1 MVQKLVAVSLLEE
14 LGDERRVTK
23 DGRRT
28 GKIPRMRAVWLLVAA
43 GIGGVLVWQGRPW
56 LEQRSAPPVEAVP
69 RAIEPRGDLAAD
81 EKSTIELFE
90 RSKGS
95 VVFITTTQ
103 LVRDFWSRNMFSI
116 PRGAG
121 SGFVWDNDGHVITN
135 NHVVSGAAEAKV
147 RLNDGRDYSA
157 RLVGASPAH
166 DIAVLRIRVPE
177 RQPAALPIGSSADL
191 KVGQKVFAIGNP
203 FGLDWS
209 LTTGV
214 VSALDRSL
222 PAEDGRT
229 IIEHLIQTDAAINPG
244 NSGGPL
250 LDSSGR
256 VIGINT
262 AIFSPSGAYAGVG
275 FAVPV
280 DTVNRVAPQLI
291 AKGKYTRPVLGV
303 IVDEQLTQFVAVRQ
317 GVKGVAVLRVEPGS
331 PAERAGLRG
340 AKTAP
345 DGSIVPGDVI
355 IAVDGKPVDSGQRLV
370 NRLDEHKV
378 GDVVKLTVQR
388 DGKPAELTATLKA
401 GP

>member
-1 MVQKLVAVSLLEE
+1 
-14 LGDERRVTK
+14 
-23 DGRRT
+23 
-28 GKIPRMRAVWLLVAA
+28 MRALALVLALALGGLLT
-43 GIGGVLVWQGRPW
+43 WQFMPRF
-56 LEQRSAPPVEAVP
+56 QAQAPVVTAEP
-69 RAIEPRGDLAAD
+69 RVIAPRGDLAAD

-90 RSKGS
+90 RAKGS

-121 SGFVWDNDGHVITN
+121 SGFVWDADGHVITN
-135 NHVVSGAAEAKV
+135 NHVVQGAAEAKV
-147 RLNDGRDYSA
+147 RLNDDRDYSA

-166 DIAVLRIRVPE
+166 DIAVLRIRVTE
-177 RQPAALPIGSSADL
+177 RQPTALPIGTSSDL

-222 PAEDGRT
+222 PAENGV
-229 IIEHLIQTDAAINPG
+229 IEHLIQTDAAINPG

-256 VIGINT
+256 LIGINT

-280 DTVNRVAPQLI
+280 DTVNRVVPQLI
-291 AKGKYTRPVLGV
+291 AKGKYTRPVLG
-303 IVDEQLTQFVAVRQ
+303 ISTDEQLNQLIAKQ
-317 GVKGVAVLRVEPGS
+317 LGVKGVAVLKVEPGS
-331 PAERAGLRG
+331 PAETAGLRPARPG
-340 AKTAP
+340 A
-345 DGSIVPGDVI
+345 DGSIAPGDI
-355 IAVDGKPVDSGQRLV
+355 IVAVDGKPVDSVARLL

-378 GDVVKLTVQR
+378 GDTIKLTVQR
-388 DGKPAELTATLKA
+388 EGRSTELTATLKA
-401 GP
+401 GS

>member
-1 MVQKLVAVSLLEE
+1 
-14 LGDERRVTK
+14 
-23 DGRRT
+23 
-28 GKIPRMRAVWLLVAA
+28 MRALALVLAA
-43 GIGGVLVWQGRPW
+43 ALGGVLAWQF
-56 LEQRSAPPVEAVP
+56 LP
-69 RAIEPRGDLAAD
+69 RERAADVATAEPRVIAPRGDLAAD

-90 RSKGS
+90 RAKGS

-121 SGFVWDNDGHVITN
+121 SGFVWDADGHVITN
-135 NHVVSGAAEAKV
+135 HHVVQGAAEAKV

-177 RQPAALPIGSSADL
+177 RQPAALPIGTSGDL

-222 PAEDGRT
+222 PAENGV
-229 IIEHLIQTDAAINPG
+229 IEHLIQTDAAINPG

-256 VIGINT
+256 LIGINT

-280 DTVNRVAPQLI
+280 DTVNRVVPQLI
-291 AKGKYTRPVLGV
+291 AKGKYTRPALG
-303 IVDEQLTQFVAVRQ
+303 ISTDEQLNQLIAKQ
-317 GVKGVAVLRVEPGS
+317 LGVKGVAVLKVEPGS
-331 PAERAGLRG
+331 AAEAAGLRPARPG
-340 AKTAP
+340 A
-345 DGSIVPGDVI
+345 DGSIVPGDI
-355 IAVDGKPVDSGQRLV
+355 IVAMDGKPVDNVARLV

-378 GDVVKLTVQR
+378 GDTVKLTVQR
-388 DGKPAELTATLKA
+388 EGKAVELTATLKA
-401 GP
+401 GS

>member
-1 MVQKLVAVSLLEE
+1 M
-14 LGDERRVTK
+14 RVL
-23 DGRRT
+23 
-28 GKIPRMRAVWLLVAA
+28 LLVLAA
-43 GIGGVLVWQGRPW
+43 AVGGVLVWQGRPW
-56 LEQRSAPPVEAVP
+56 FEQRLQPAVEVVP
-69 RAIEPRGDLAAD
+69 RAITPAGDLAGD
-81 EKSTIELFE
+81 EKATIELFE

-121 SGFVWDNDGHVITN
+121 SGFVWDAEGHIITN
-135 NHVVSGAAEAKV
+135 NHVIQGAAEAKV
-147 RLNDGRDYSA
+147 RLNDGRDYGA

-166 DIAVLRIRVPE
+166 DIAVLRIRVPD
-177 RQPAALPIGSSADL
+177 RQPAALPIGTSADL

-209 LTTGV
+209 LTTGI

-229 IIEHLIQTDAAINPG
+229 MIEHLIQTDAAINPG

-256 VIGINT
+256 LIGINT

-280 DTVNRVAPQLI
+280 DTVNRVVPQLV
-291 AKGKYTRPVLGV
+291 AKGKYTRPTLG
-303 IVDEQLTQFVAVRQ
+303 IGADEQLNQQLAKQ
-317 GVKGVAVLRVEPGS
+317 LGVKGVAVARVEPGS
-331 PAERAGLRG
+331 PAEAAGLRAARPG
-340 AKTAP
+340 E
-345 DGSIVPGDVI
+345 DGGIVPGDI
-355 IAVDGKPVDSGQRLV
+355 IVAIDGKPVDSVARLV

-378 GDVVKLTVQR
+378 GDTIALTVLR
-388 DGKPAELTATLKA
+388 DGKPTELKATLKA
-401 GP
+401 GS

>member
-1 MVQKLVAVSLLEE
+1 
-14 LGDERRVTK
+14 
-23 DGRRT
+23 
-28 GKIPRMRAVWLLVAA
+28 MRALALVLAVALGGLLTWQFMPRFRTQAPVATA
-43 GIGGVLVWQGRPW
+43 
-56 LEQRSAPPVEAVP
+56 EP
-69 RAIEPRGDLAAD
+69 RVVAPRGDLAAD

-90 RSKGS
+90 RAKGS

-121 SGFVWDNDGHVITN
+121 SGFVWDADGHIITN
-135 NHVVSGAAEAKV
+135 NHVVQGGEAKV

-177 RQPAALPIGSSADL
+177 RQPAALPIGTSSDL

-222 PAEDGRT
+222 PAENGV
-229 IIEHLIQTDAAINPG
+229 IEHLIQTDAAINPG

-256 VIGINT
+256 LIGINT

-280 DTVNRVAPQLI
+280 DTVNRVVPQLI
-291 AKGKYTRPVLGV
+291 AKGKYTRPVLG
-303 IVDEQLTQFVAVRQ
+303 ISTDEQLNQLIAKQ
-317 GVKGVAVLRVEPGS
+317 LGVKGVAVLKVEPGS
-331 PAERAGLRG
+331 PAEAAGLRPARPG
-340 AKTAP
+340 A
-345 DGSIVPGDVI
+345 DGSIAPGDI
-355 IAVDGKPVDSGQRLV
+355 ILAVDGKPVDSVARLL

-378 GDVVKLTVQR
+378 GDTIKLTVQR
-388 DGKPAELTATLKA
+388 EGRSTELTATLKA
-401 GP
+401 GS

>member
-1 MVQKLVAVSLLEE
+1 
-14 LGDERRVTK
+14 
-23 DGRRT
+23 
-28 GKIPRMRAVWLLVAA
+28 MRALALVLAVALGGLLTWQFMPRFRTQAPVATA
-43 GIGGVLVWQGRPW
+43 
-56 LEQRSAPPVEAVP
+56 EP
-69 RAIEPRGDLAAD
+69 RVIAPRGDLAAD

-90 RSKGS
+90 RAKGS

-121 SGFVWDNDGHVITN
+121 SGFVWDADGHIITN
-135 NHVVSGAAEAKV
+135 NHVVQGGEAKV

-177 RQPAALPIGSSADL
+177 RQPAALPIGTSSDL

-222 PAEDGRT
+222 PAENGV
-229 IIEHLIQTDAAINPG
+229 IEHLIQTDAAINPG

-256 VIGINT
+256 LIGINT

-280 DTVNRVAPQLI
+280 DTVNRVVPQLI
-291 AKGKYTRPVLGV
+291 AKGKYTRPVLG
-303 IVDEQLTQFVAVRQ
+303 ISTDEQLNQLIAKQ
-317 GVKGVAVLRVEPGS
+317 LGVKGVAVLKVEPGS
-331 PAERAGLRG
+331 PAEAAGLRPARPG
-340 AKTAP
+340 A
-345 DGSIVPGDVI
+345 DGSIAPGDI
-355 IAVDGKPVDSGQRLV
+355 IVAVDGRPVDSVARLL

-378 GDVVKLTVQR
+378 GDTIKLTVQR
-388 DGKPAELTATLKA
+388 EGRSTELTATLKA
-401 GP
+401 GS

>member
-1 MVQKLVAVSLLEE
+1 
-14 LGDERRVTK
+14 
-23 DGRRT
+23 
-28 GKIPRMRAVWLLVAA
+28 MRALALVLAVALGGLLA
-43 GIGGVLVWQGRPW
+43 WQF
-56 LEQRSAPPVEAVP
+56 VP
-69 RAIEPRGDLAAD
+69 RFRADAPLASAEPRVIAPRGDLAAD

-90 RSKGS
+90 SAKGS

-121 SGFVWDNDGHVITN
+121 SGFVWDADGHVITN
-135 NHVVSGAAEAKV
+135 NHVVQGAAEAKV

-177 RQPAALPIGSSADL
+177 RPPAALPIGTSADL

-222 PAEDGRT
+222 PAENGV
-229 IIEHLIQTDAAINPG
+229 IEHLIQTDAAINPG

-256 VIGINT
+256 LIGINT

-280 DTVNRVAPQLI
+280 DTVNRVVPQLI
-291 AKGKYTRPVLGV
+291 AKGKYTRPVLG
-303 IVDEQLTQFVAVRQ
+303 ISTDEQLNQLIAKQ
-317 GVKGVAVLRVEPGS
+317 LGVKGVAVLKVEPGS
-331 PAERAGLRG
+331 PAQAAGLRPARAG
-340 AKTAP
+340 A
-345 DGSIVPGDVI
+345 DGSIVPGDI
-355 IAVDGKPVDSGQRLV
+355 IVAVDGKPVDNVARLV

-378 GDVVKLTVQR
+378 GDTVRLTVQR
-388 DGKPAELTATLKA
+388 EGRSTELTATLKA
-401 GP
+401 GS

>member
-1 MVQKLVAVSLLEE
+1 
-14 LGDERRVTK
+14 
-23 DGRRT
+23 
-28 GKIPRMRAVWLLVAA
+28 MRALLMFAIVLVGAY
-43 GIGGVLVWQGRPW
+43 LVWQGRPW
-56 LEQRSAPPVEAVP
+56 FGERNAPAVVAEP
-69 RAIEPRGDLAAD
+69 RVIAARGDLAAD

-121 SGFVWDNDGHVITN
+121 SGFVWDNQGHVITN
-135 NHVVSGAAEAKV
+135 NHVVRGAAEAKV

-157 RLVGASPAH
+157 RLVGASAAH
-166 DIAVLRIRVPE
+166 DIAVLRISVAE
-177 RQPAALPIGSSADL
+177 RQPAALPIGTSADL

-229 IIEHLIQTDAAINPG
+229 VIEHLIQTDAAINPG

-256 VIGINT
+256 LIGINT

-280 DTVNRVAPQLI
+280 DTVNRVVPQLI
-291 AKGKYTRPVLGV
+291 AKGKYTRPVLG
-303 IVDEQLTQFVAVRQ
+303 ISTDEQLNQLLAKEA
-317 GVKGVAVLRVEPGS
+317 GVKGVAVLKVESGS
-331 PAERAGLRG
+331 PAETAGLRP
-340 AKTAP
+340 ARTTA
-345 DGSIVPGDVI
+345 DGRIAFGDI
-355 IAVDGKPVDSGQRLV
+355 ITAIDGKTVDSVARLV

-378 GDVVKLTVQR
+378 GDAIKLTVHR
-388 DGKPAELTATLKA
+388 DGKSVELSATLKA
-401 GP
+401 GS

>member
-1 MVQKLVAVSLLEE
+1 
-14 LGDERRVTK
+14 
-23 DGRRT
+23 
-28 GKIPRMRAVWLLVAA
+28 MRAFWLLVAA
-43 GIGGVLVWQGRPW
+43 GLGAVLAWQFVPRFQSQSP
-56 LEQRSAPPVEAVP
+56 AVTAEP
-69 RAIEPRGDLAAD
+69 RAIAARGDLAAD
-81 EKSTIELFE
+81 ESSTIELFE

-121 SGFVWDNDGHVITN
+121 SGFVWDVDGHVITN
-135 NHVVSGAAEAKV
+135 NHVIAGAAEAKV

-177 RQPAALPIGSSADL
+177 RQPAALPVGTSADL

-209 LTTGV
+209 LTTGI

-229 IIEHLIQTDAAINPG
+229 VIEHLIQTDAAINPG

-256 VIGINT
+256 LIGINT

-280 DTVNRVAPQLI
+280 DTVNRVVPQLI
-291 AKGKYTRPVLGV
+291 AKGKYTRPVLGIATDSQLNDV
-303 IVDEQLTQFVAVRQ
+303 IAKQL

-331 PAERAGLRG
+331 PADAAGLR
-340 AKTAP
+340 AARNAP
-345 DGSIVPGDVI
+345 DGGIVPGDI
-355 IAVDGKPVDSGQRLV
+355 ITAIDGKAVDSVARLV
-370 NRLDEHKV
+370 NRLDEQKI
-378 GDVVKLTVQR
+378 GDTIRLTVQR
-388 DGKPAELTATLKA
+388 EGKPMELTAILKA
-401 GP
+401 GS

>member
-1 MVQKLVAVSLLEE
+1 
-14 LGDERRVTK
+14 
-23 DGRRT
+23 
-28 GKIPRMRAVWLLVAA
+28 MRAFGLLLAA
-43 GIGGVLVWQGRPW
+43 LIGGMAVWQLRPW
-56 LEQRSAPPVEAVP
+56 LEQRSAPPVVA
-69 RAIEPRGDLAAD
+69 EPRTVAPAGDLAAD
-81 EKSTIELFE
+81 EKATIELFE
-90 RSKGS
+90 RARGS

-103 LVRDFWSRNMFSI
+103 RVLDLRSRNVMQI

-121 SGFVWDNDGHVITN
+121 SGFIWDADGHVVTN
-135 NHVVSGAAEAKV
+135 NHVVMGAAGAKV
-147 RLNDGRDYSA
+147 RLNDGRDYDA
-157 RLVGASPAH
+157 KVVGASPAH

-214 VSALDRSL
+214 VSALDRAL

-256 VIGINT
+256 LIGINT

-275 FAVPV
+275 FSVPV
-280 DTVNRVAPQLI
+280 DTVNRVVPQLV
-291 AKGKYTRPVLGV
+291 AKGKYTRPLLGV
-303 IVDEQLTQFVAVRQ
+303 EIDEQLSQQLAARANA
-317 GVKGVAVLRVEPGS
+317 KGVVVVRVTPGM
-331 PAERAGLRG
+331 PAAAAGIAAG
-340 AKTAP
+340 
-345 DGSIVPGDVI
+345 DFIVAI
-355 IAVDGKPVDSGQRLV
+355 DGKPVSSAAQLV

-378 GDVVKLTVQR
+378 GDTVRLTVQR
-388 DGKPAELTATLKA
+388 DGKPLELKATLA
-401 GP
+401 GGA

>member
-1 MVQKLVAVSLLEE
+1 
-14 LGDERRVTK
+14 
-23 DGRRT
+23 
-28 GKIPRMRAVWLLVAA
+28 MRAVWLLVAA
-43 GIGGVLVWQGRPW
+43 VIGGMLVWQGRPW
-56 LEQRSAPPVEAVP
+56 LEQRSAPAVEAEP
-69 RAIEPRGDLAAD
+69 RLVAPRGDLAAD

-103 LVRDFWSRNMFSI
+103 LVRDFWSRNVFSI

-121 SGFVWDNDGHVITN
+121 SGFVWDNDGHVVTN
-135 NHVVSGAAEAKV
+135 SHVIRGAAEAKV

-166 DIAVLRIRVPE
+166 EIAVLRIRVPE
-177 RQPAALPIGSSADL
+177 RQPPALPIGLSADL

-256 VIGINT
+256 VIGITT

-275 FAVPV
+275 FSVPV
-280 DTVNRVAPQLI
+280 DTLNRVVPQLI
-291 AKGKYTRPVLGV
+291 AKGKYTRPVLG
-303 IVDEQLTQFVAVRQ
+303 ISTDEQLNQLIAKQ
-317 GVKGVAVLRVEPGS
+317 LGVKGVAVLKVEPGS
-331 PAERAGLRG
+331 PAEAAGLRG

-345 DGSIVPGDVI
+345 DGSIVPGDI
-355 IAVDGKPVDSGQRLV
+355 ITAIDGKGVDSVARLV
-370 NRLDEHKV
+370 NRLDERKV
-378 GDVVKLTVQR
+378 GDTVKLTVQR
-388 DGKPAELTATLKA
+388 DGKQTEVNATLKA
-401 GP
+401 GV

>member
-1 MVQKLVAVSLLEE
+1 
-14 LGDERRVTK
+14 
-23 DGRRT
+23 
-28 GKIPRMRAVWLLVAA
+28 MRALALVLAVALGGLLTWQFMPRFRTQAPVATA
-43 GIGGVLVWQGRPW
+43 
-56 LEQRSAPPVEAVP
+56 EP
-69 RAIEPRGDLAAD
+69 RVVAPRGDLAAD

-90 RSKGS
+90 GAKGS

-121 SGFVWDNDGHVITN
+121 SGFVWDADGHIITN
-135 NHVVSGAAEAKV
+135 NHVVQGGEAKV

-177 RQPAALPIGSSADL
+177 RQPAALPIGTSSDL

-222 PAEDGRT
+222 PAENGV
-229 IIEHLIQTDAAINPG
+229 IEHLIQTDAAINPG

-256 VIGINT
+256 LIGINT

-280 DTVNRVAPQLI
+280 DTVNRVVPQLI
-291 AKGKYTRPVLGV
+291 AKGKYTRPVLG
-303 IVDEQLTQFVAVRQ
+303 ISTDEQLNQLIAKQ
-317 GVKGVAVLRVEPGS
+317 LGVKGVAVLKVEPGS
-331 PAERAGLRG
+331 PAEAAGLRPARPG
-340 AKTAP
+340 A
-345 DGSIVPGDVI
+345 DGSIAPGDI
-355 IAVDGKPVDSGQRLV
+355 IVAVDGKSVDSVARLL

-378 GDVVKLTVQR
+378 GDTIKLTVQR
-388 DGKPAELTATLKA
+388 EGRSTELTATLKA
-401 GP
+401 GS

>member
-1 MVQKLVAVSLLEE
+1 
-14 LGDERRVTK
+14 
-23 DGRRT
+23 
-28 GKIPRMRAVWLLVAA
+28 MRALLLVIAVA
-43 GIGGVLVWQGRPW
+43 IGGVLVWQGRPW
-56 LEQRSAPPVEAVP
+56 LEQRFEPAVEAVP
-69 RAIEPRGDLAAD
+69 RAITPAGDLAGD
-81 EKSTIELFE
+81 EKATIELFE

-121 SGFVWDNDGHVITN
+121 SGFVWDADGHIITN
-135 NHVVSGAAEAKV
+135 NHVVQGAAEAKV
-147 RLNDGRDYSA
+147 RLNDGRDYDA

-166 DIAVLRIRVPE
+166 DIAVLRIRVPD
-177 RQPAALPIGSSADL
+177 RQPAALPIGTSADL

-209 LTTGV
+209 LTTGI

-229 IIEHLIQTDAAINPG
+229 MIEHLIQTDAAINPG

-256 VIGINT
+256 LIGINT

-280 DTVNRVAPQLI
+280 DTVNRVVPQLV
-291 AKGKYTRPVLGV
+291 AKGKYTRPALG
-303 IVDEQLTQFVAVRQ
+303 IVTDEQLNQQLAKQ
-317 GVKGVAVLRVEPGS
+317 LGVKGVAVLKVEPGS
-331 PAERAGLRG
+331 PAEAAGLRAARPAAG
-340 AKTAP
+340 
-345 DGSIVPGDVI
+345 GGVVPGDI
-355 IAVDGKPVDSGQRLV
+355 IVAIDGKPVDSVARLV

-378 GDVVKLTVQR
+378 GDTIKLTLQR
-388 DGKPAELTATLKA
+388 EGKPAEVTATLKS
-401 GP
+401 GI

>member
-1 MVQKLVAVSLLEE
+1 
-14 LGDERRVTK
+14 
-23 DGRRT
+23 
-28 GKIPRMRAVWLLVAA
+28 MRAFWLLVAA
-43 GIGGVLVWQGRPW
+43 VAGGVLAWQF
-56 LEQRSAPPVEAVP
+56 VP
-69 RAIEPRGDLAAD
+69 RFQHQPPAVTAEPRVIAPRGDLAGD
-81 EKSTIELFE
+81 ERSTIELFE

-121 SGFVWDNDGHVITN
+121 SGFVWDADGHVITN
-135 NHVVSGAAEAKV
+135 NHVVQGAAEAKV

-177 RQPAALPIGSSADL
+177 RQPAALPIGSSAEL

-222 PAEDGRT
+222 PAENGV
-229 IIEHLIQTDAAINPG
+229 IEHLIQTDAAINPG

-250 LDSSGR
+250 LDSAGR
-256 VIGINT
+256 LIGINT

-280 DTVNRVAPQLI
+280 DTVNRVVPQLI
-291 AKGKYTRPVLGV
+291 AKGKYTRPVLG
-303 IVDEQLTQFVAVRQ
+303 ISTDEQLNQLIAKQ
-317 GVKGVAVLRVEPGS
+317 LGVKGVAVLKVEAGS
-331 PAERAGLRG
+331 PAEAAGLR
-340 AKTAP
+340 AARSAP
-345 DGSIVPGDVI
+345 NGGIVAGDVI
-355 IAVDGKPVDSGQRLV
+355 TAVDGKAVDSVARLV

-378 GDVVKLTVQR
+378 GDTIKLTVMR
-388 DGKPAELTATLKA
+388 DGKPTELTATLKA
-401 GP
+401 GS